1 MTDELSAY
9 RLTEKNLLQTQITT
23 YRTKMGR
30 SESAITELKK
40 SSSNV
45 DREYIKKQVNDHND
59 IITEMK
65 EKIDHLTDR
74 LNLLSRGELDD
85 EILEKI
91 EMNTNNAKRLEEVA
105 YKKKVVKAEID
116 SANRVIS
123 ERHRKNEREADYQSR
138 SSNFGMER
146 SYERFRD
153 MELPRWITDQLRH
166 MPNNKGYIWK
176 DIWVFG
182 QLPPD
187 DGPCVMYENQR
198 SGKSIIHEIYAD
210 EHVVYEK
217 VGKDGKEYIDSWPR
231 KPLRVPC

>member
-1 MTDELSAY
+1 MTDDLTAY

-40 SSSNV
+40 SSSSV
-45 DREYIKKQVNDHND
+45 DREYIKKQMNDHNAV
-59 IITEMK
+59 INEMR

-74 LNLLSRGELDD
+74 LNMLARGELDD

-91 EMNTNNAKRLEEVA
+91 ENNTIVAKRLEEVA
-105 YKKKVVKAEID
+105 HKKKVVKAEID
-116 SANRVIS
+116 TANRVIS
-123 ERHRKNEREADYQSR
+123 ERHHRNEREADYQNR

-153 MELPRWITDQLRH
+153 MEFPRWITDQLRF

-198 SGKSIIHEIYAD
+198 SGTTIIHEIYAD
-210 EHVVYEK
+210 EHVIYEK

-231 KPLRVPC
+231 KPLRRP